1 MGSVTSIIVAVL
13 GLGFLI
19 LVHETGHFIAA
30 KVFGMRVEEFSLG
43 FGRYLWSR
51 RWGETV
57 YGVSAFPVGG
67 YVRVTGMHE
76 EEFQARV
83 DARQRGSPRLL
94 RPRRGIA
101 ARPARSAISDEEVAQ
116 TPLDRRYYAR
126 PVWQRIVF
134 IVAGVT
140 MNVIAAFVLLYRRR
154 SAGLRPAHHRGG
166 RGLGG
171 SAAAAAGMQVGDR
184 VVSIAGVP
192 TGDWVS
198 VQQAI
203 SSHPGES
210 CSRGG
215 GTERRREDADGHR
228 GHPTRRHGH
237 PGHASGAPRPS
248 DPASSGRCAW
258 RRPAPTTSSRPR
270 FGGIKAMVTGEASV
284 TGPEGLAGPV
294 GIVTI
299 SSEAVRGGFFLSLL
313 AFISV
318 QLAILNMI
326 PLLPLDGG
334 HVLFN
339 VVEKVTG
346 RRMSLRAFERISVVG
361 ISLFLL
367 LAIVATSNDIGR
379 LFSGKSGL

>member
-1 MGSVTSIIVAVL
+1 MGSVTSIIVAIL
-13 GLGFLI
+13 GLGFLV

-30 KVFGMRVEEFSLG
+30 KSFGMRVEEFSLG

-51 RWGETV
+51 RRGETV
-57 YGVSAFPVGG
+57 YGVSMFPIGG

-83 DARQRGSPRLL
+83 DAAQEARDYTGRDAESRLV
-94 RPRRGIA
+94 G
-101 ARPARSAISDEEVAQ
+101 RSAISDEEVAQ

-134 IVAGVT
+134 IMSGVT
-140 MNVIAAFVLLYRRR
+140 MNVIIAFVLLYIVALQGYVQPTTAVTEV
-154 SAGLRPAHHRGG
+154 SA
-166 RGLGG
+166 G

-184 VVSIAGVP
+184 VVSIAGIP
-192 TGDWVS
+192 TGDWTS

-203 SSHPGES
+203 SSHAGES
-210 CSRGG
+210 VPIVVERAGAETTLTATVG
-215 GTERRREDADGHR
+215 ARPDGTGILGIRPGTETVRPGVVGSVSVAA
-228 GHPTRRHGH
+228 TRTYDLF
-237 PGHASGAPRPS
+237 AATFS
-248 DPASSGRCAW
+248 
-258 RRPAPTTSSRPR
+258 
-270 FGGIKAMVTGEASV
+270 GIKAMVTGEASV

>member
-1 MGSVTSIIVAVL
+1 MGSVTSIIVAIL

-57 YGVSAFPVGG
+57 YGVSALPVGG

-83 DARQRGSPRLL
+83 DAAAEAREYSGRDAESRLV
-94 RPRRGIA
+94 G
-101 ARPARSAISDEEVAQ
+101 RSAISDEEVAQ

-126 PVWQRIVF
+126 PVWQRVVF
-134 IVAGVT
+134 IVSGVT
-140 MNVIAAFVLLYRRR
+140 MNVIIAFVLLYIVALQGYVQPTTVVAEV
-154 SAGLRPAHHRGG
+154 SA
-166 RGLGG
+166 G
-171 SAAAAAGMQVGDR
+171 SAAAAADMRVGDR
-184 VVSIAGVP
+184 VVSVAGIP

-203 SSHPGES
+203 SSHARES
-210 CSRGG
+210 VPVVVERAAAEITLTATVGARPDG
-215 GTERRREDADGHR
+215 TGILGLRPGTETVRPGVIGSVRVAA
-228 GHPTRRHGH
+228 TRTYDLF
-237 PGHASGAPRPS
+237 AA
-248 DPASSGRCAW
+248 
-258 RRPAPTTSSRPR
+258 T
-270 FGGIKAMVTGEASV
+270 FGGIKAMITGKASV

-318 QLAILNMI
+318 QLAILNML

-339 VVEKVTG
+339 VIEKVTG
-346 RRMSLRAFERISVVG
+346 RRMSLRAFERVSVVG

>member
-1 MGSVTSIIVAVL
+1 VGSVTSIIVAIL

-19 LVHETGHFIAA
+19 LVHETGHFLAA
-30 KVFGMRVEEFSLG
+30 KAFGMRVEEFSLG

-51 RWGETV
+51 RWGETI
-57 YGVSAFPVGG
+57 YGVSMFPVGG

-83 DARQRGSPRLL
+83 DAAREAGEYSGRDAESRLT
-94 RPRRGIA
+94 G
-101 ARPARSAISDEEVAQ
+101 RSAISDEEVAQ

-134 IVAGVT
+134 IVSGVT
-140 MNVIAAFVLLYRRR
+140 MNVIIAFVLLYLVALQGYVQPTTVVAEV
-154 SAGLRPAHHRGG
+154 SA
-166 RGLGG
+166 G

-184 VVSIAGVP
+184 VVSIAGIS

-210 CSRGG
+210 IPLVVERANAETNLTATV
-215 GTERRREDADGHR
+215 GTRPDGT
-228 GHPTRRHGH
+228 GILGL
-237 PGHASGAPRPS
+237 
-248 DPASSGRCAW
+248 
-258 RRPAPTTSSRPR
+258 RPATETVRPGVIGSVR
-270 FGGIKAMVTGEASV
+270 VGATRTYDLFAATLGGIKAMVTGKASV

-318 QLAILNMI
+318 QLAILNML

-339 VVEKVTG
+339 VVEKITG
-346 RRMSLRAFERISVVG
+346 RRMSLRAFERISVIG

>member
-1 MGSVTSIIVAVL
+1 MGSVASIVVAVL

-19 LVHETGHFIAA
+19 LAHETGHFIAA

-57 YGVSAFPVGG
+57 YGVSALPIGG

-83 DARQRGSPRLL
+83 DAAQEARDYTGRDAESRLV
-94 RPRRGIA
+94 G
-101 ARPARSAISDEEVAQ
+101 RSAITDEEVAQ

-134 IVAGVT
+134 IVSGVT
-140 MNVIAAFVLLYRRR
+140 MNVIVAFLLLYIVALQGYVQPTTVVAEV
-154 SAGLRPAHHRGG
+154 SA
-166 RGLGG
+166 G
-171 SAAAAAGMQVGDR
+171 SAAAAADMRVGDR
-184 VVSIAGVP
+184 VVSIAGIP

-210 CSRGG
+210 VPIVVERGA
-215 GTERRREDADGHR
+215 TEITLAATVG
-228 GHPTRRHGH
+228 
-237 PGHASGAPRPS
+237 
-248 DPASSGRCAW
+248 
-258 RRPAPTTSSRPR
+258 RRPDGTGILGLRPDAETVQPGVIGSVR
-270 FGGIKAMVTGEASV
+270 VAATRTYDLFAATFGGIKAMFTGEASV

-318 QLAILNMI
+318 QLAILNML

>member
-1 MGSVTSIIVAVL
+1 MASVTSIVVAIL

-19 LVHETGHFIAA
+19 LVHETGHFVAA

-57 YGVSAFPVGG
+57 YGVSVLPIGG

-83 DARQRGSPRLL
+83 DAAREAQEYSGRDAESRLA
-94 RPRRGIA
+94 G
-101 ARPARSAISDEEVAQ
+101 RSAISDEEVAQ

-134 IVAGVT
+134 IVAGVS
-140 MNVIAAFVLLYRRR
+140 MNVIIAFVLLYIVALQGYIQPTTVVADV
-154 SAGLRPAHHRGG
+154 SA
-166 RGLGG
+166 G
-171 SAAAAAGMQVGDR
+171 SAAATAGMQVGDR
-184 VVSIAGVP
+184 VVSIAGIP
-192 TGDWVS
+192 TVDWIS
-198 VQQAI
+198 VQETI
-203 SSHPGES
+203 SSHAGKSVPVVVE
-210 CSRGG
+210 RANAEITLAAIV
-215 GTERRREDADGHR
+215 GTRPDGT
-228 GHPTRRHGH
+228 GILGL
-237 PGHASGAPRPS
+237 
-248 DPASSGRCAW
+248 
-258 RRPAPTTSSRPR
+258 RPATETVQPGVDGSVRVAASRTYDLFAAT
-270 FGGIKAMVTGEASV
+270 FGGIKAMVTGKASV

-318 QLAILNMI
+318 QLAILNML

-334 HVLFN
+334 HVLFS

-346 RRMSLRAFERISVVG
+346 RRMSLRTFERVSVVG

>member
-1 MGSVTSIIVAVL
+1 VTSIIVAIL

-19 LVHETGHFIAA
+19 LVHETGHFMVA
-30 KVFGMRVEEFSLG
+30 KILGIRVEEFSLG

-57 YGVSAFPVGG
+57 YGVSLLPVGG

-83 DARQRGSPRLL
+83 DAAREAREYSGRDAESRLT
-94 RPRRGIA
+94 G
-101 ARPARSAISDEEVAQ
+101 RSAISDEEVAQ

-126 PVWQRIVF
+126 PVWQRVVF
-134 IVAGVT
+134 IMAGVT
-140 MNVIAAFVLLYRRR
+140 MNVVAAFVLLYIVALQGYVEPTTSVAEV
-154 SAGLRPAHHRGG
+154 SA
-166 RGLGG
+166 G
-171 SAAAAAGMQVGDR
+171 SAAAAAGMQVDDR
-184 VVSIAGVP
+184 VISIAGIP

-198 VQQAI
+198 VQAAI
-203 SSHPGES
+203 SSHAGES
-210 CSRGG
+210 IPVVVERGG
-215 GTERRREDADGHR
+215 AEMTLTATVGTRPDGSGILGVRPGTETIQPGVIASVGVAASR
-228 GHPTRRHGH
+228 TRDLFT
-237 PGHASGAPRPS
+237 A
-248 DPASSGRCAW
+248 
-258 RRPAPTTSSRPR
+258 T
-270 FGGIKAMVTGEASV
+270 FGGIKSMVTGEASV

-299 SSEAVRGGFFLSLL
+299 SSQAVRGGFFLSLL

-334 HVLFN
+334 HVLFSL
-339 VVEKVTG
+339 VEKITG
-346 RRMSLRAFERISVVG
+346 RRMSLHAFERISVVG

-379 LFSGKSGL
+379 LFSGRSGL

>member
-1 MGSVTSIIVAVL
+1 MGSVTSIIVAIL

-57 YGVSAFPVGG
+57 YGISALPVGG

-83 DARQRGSPRLL
+83 DAAREAREYSGRDAESRLV
-94 RPRRGIA
+94 G
-101 ARPARSAISDEEVAQ
+101 RSAISDEEVAQ

-126 PVWQRIVF
+126 PVWQRVVF
-134 IVAGVT
+134 IVSGVT
-140 MNVIAAFVLLYRRR
+140 MNVIIAFVLLYIVALQGYVQPTTVVAEV
-154 SAGLRPAHHRGG
+154 SAE
-166 RGLGG
+166 
-171 SAAAAAGMQVGDR
+171 SAAAAAGMLVGDR

-192 TGDWVS
+192 TADWVS

-203 SSHPGES
+203 SSHPGVSVPVVVKRADAEITLTATAGT
-210 CSRGG
+210 RPDGTG
-215 GTERRREDADGHR
+215 ILGLRPGTETVR
-228 GHPTRRHGH
+228 
-237 PGHASGAPRPS
+237 PGVIGSVRVAASRTYDLFA
-248 DPASSGRCAW
+248 A
-258 RRPAPTTSSRPR
+258 T
-270 FGGIKAMVTGEASV
+270 FGGIKAMVTGKASV

-318 QLAILNMI
+318 QLAILNML

-346 RRMSLRAFERISVVG
+346 RRMSLRAFERVSVVG

>member
-1 MGSVTSIIVAVL
+1 MGSVASIIVAIL

-57 YGVSAFPVGG
+57 YGISALPVGG

-83 DARQRGSPRLL
+83 DAAAEAREYSGGDAESRLV
-94 RPRRGIA
+94 G
-101 ARPARSAISDEEVAQ
+101 RSAISDEEVAQ

-126 PVWQRIVF
+126 PVWQRVVF
-134 IVAGVT
+134 IVSGVT
-140 MNVIAAFVLLYRRR
+140 MNVIIAFVLLYIVALQGYVQPTTVVAEV
-154 SAGLRPAHHRGG
+154 SA
-166 RGLGG
+166 G
-171 SAAAAAGMQVGDR
+171 SAAAAADMRVGDR
-184 VVSIAGVP
+184 VVSIAGIP
-192 TGDWVS
+192 TGDWIS

-203 SSHPGES
+203 SSHAGES
-210 CSRGG
+210 VPVVVERAAAEITLTATVGARPD
-215 GTERRREDADGHR
+215 GTGILGLRPGTKAVQPGVIGSVRVAA
-228 GHPTRRHGH
+228 TRTYDLF
-237 PGHASGAPRPS
+237 AA
-248 DPASSGRCAW
+248 
-258 RRPAPTTSSRPR
+258 T
-270 FGGIKAMVTGEASV
+270 FGGIKAMIMGEASV
-284 TGPEGLAGPV
+284 TGSKGLAGPV

-318 QLAILNMI
+318 QLAILNML

-339 VVEKVTG
+339 VIEKVTG
-346 RRMSLRAFERISVVG
+346 RRMSLRAFERVSVVG

-367 LAIVATSNDIGR
+367 LTIVATSNDIGR